1 MDKDGK
7 FALTPKGRTEV
18 TTMLRV
24 GGKYLA
30 YLKENMEENM
40 KYNIGDVVYSK
51 STGKFY
57 RVGDINNNGTI
68 KAYGLTDGKLHWT
81 SCNDPMLVPEDEAT
95 L

>member
-1 MDKDGK
+1 
-7 FALTPKGRTEV
+7 
-18 TTMLRV
+18 
-24 GGKYLA
+24 
-30 YLKENMEENM
+30 M